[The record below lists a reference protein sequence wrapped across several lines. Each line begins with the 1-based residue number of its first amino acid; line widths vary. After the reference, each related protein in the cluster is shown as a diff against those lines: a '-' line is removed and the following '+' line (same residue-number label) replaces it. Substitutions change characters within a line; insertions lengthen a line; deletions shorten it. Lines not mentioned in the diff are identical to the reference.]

1 MPVLSAAHLLAL
13 GAMGGA
19 VGSRKHY
26 Y

>member
-1 MPVLSAAHLLAL
+1 MPVVSAARLLAL